1 MTLCRFLLPPFK
13 ALLSAT
19 SHTKKFHSSSTPSV
33 VCLLSLA
40 QSLSLPSSY
49 ARPSSWT
56 RLSEL
61 AGSAPLLC
69 VVPHLKDLCCLL
81 FSPCTFCP
89 RPHHVSSVRAGD
101 VPWPGNSH
109 HCVPCSLPTAQKS
122 VYSTAVPRDWGELWY
137 SSRHGLETHCCQ
149 HHCTV

>member
-33 VCLLSLA
+33 VCLLSFV

-49 ARPSSWT
+49 AIPSSWI

-81 FSPCTFCP
+81 FSPRTFCP
-89 RPHHVSSVRAGD
+89 RPHHMSSVRAGD
-101 VPWPGNSH
+101 VPWPGHSH
-109 HCVPCSLPTAQKS
+109 PCVPCSLPTAQKS
-122 VYSTAVPRDWGELWY
+122 VYSTAVPRD
-137 SSRHGLETHCCQ
+137 
-149 HHCTV
+149 